1 MRWVLSSIYKQKKR
15 NTKLN
20 MLFKNNTTDRKRRIW
35 VSNPGCLI
43 PKSELLITILDQ
55 LRDTR
60 YGKNNH
66 KIHYTSVC
74 REVIKT
80 PQISGYQMK
89 EASESAGRL
98 LNTGSRASLKSQSG
112 SLGKVLLIIVVYLL
126 LTILYS
132 HHFLYSSKP
141 ECQYLQTT

>member
-80 PQISGYQMK
+80 P
-89 EASESAGRL
+89 
-98 LNTGSRASLKSQSG
+98 
-112 SLGKVLLIIVVYLL
+112 
-126 LTILYS
+126 
-132 HHFLYSSKP
+132 
-141 ECQYLQTT
+141 